1 MRAAQVVDPTG
12 CGDAYRAAFLF
23 GLARGLPFEV
33 AGRMGSVLGA
43 RQVEVLGTQVLDVG
57 VEELRSL
64 YARAFGKGF

>member
-1 MRAAQVVDPTG
+1 VP
-12 CGDAYRAAFLF
+12 
-23 GLARGLPFEV
+23 PH
-33 AGRMGSVLGA
+33 GRPLGA